1 MGAEYDVGYVIQSL
15 IPESSTCVEPDCYPY
30 LMALDRAGG
39 TQSDGFPIIQS
50 GLISANGRISARD
63 DNTYVI
69 GSAQTRFRETYS
81 YFARQYSL
89 ELSPEEDFAGTSS
102 ANGRQEIGQKTGI
115 SAANI
120 LEWVNHVDLMRVRGV
135 GEEYSDLL
143 EAAGVDTVPE
153 LAQRNAGNLH
163 QKLASV
169 NQEKNLVRQLPS
181 VKQVT
186 DWVNRAK
193 QLPRVITY

>member
-1 MGAEYDVGYVIQSL
+1 MAKITTVEGIGPVNAQKLKDAGIATTNALLKAGA
-15 IPESSTCVEPDCYPY
+15 
-30 LMALDRAGG
+30 
-39 TQSDGFPIIQS
+39 
-50 GLISANGRISARD
+50 
-63 DNTYVI
+63 
-69 GSAQTRFRETYS
+69 
-81 YFARQYSL
+81 
-89 ELSPEEDFAGTSS
+89 S

-153 LAQRNAGNLH
+153 LAQRNAGNLYE
-163 QKLASV
+163 KLAAV

-181 VKQVT
+181 AKQVT
-186 DWVNRAK
+186 DWVTHAK

>member
-1 MGAEYDVGYVIQSL
+1 MAKITTVEGIGPVNAQKLKDAGIATTNALLKAGA
-15 IPESSTCVEPDCYPY
+15 
-30 LMALDRAGG
+30 
-39 TQSDGFPIIQS
+39 
-50 GLISANGRISARD
+50 
-63 DNTYVI
+63 
-69 GSAQTRFRETYS
+69 
-81 YFARQYSL
+81 
-89 ELSPEEDFAGTSS
+89 S
-102 ANGRQEIGQKTGI
+102 ANGRQEIGQKAGI

-120 LEWVNHVDLMRVRGV
+120 LEWVNHVDLMRVRGI

-153 LAQRNAGNLH
+153 LAQRNAGNLYE
-163 QKLASV
+163 KLASV
-169 NQEKNLVRQLPS
+169 NQEKNLVRQIPS